1 MKAIV
6 FTLIALAAAT
16 AAHSVPADLQAA
28 RPPKDQKAAQASN
41 FDFEDEDISGVFIEE
56 VSMCSKR
63 YGKDFVLMGWPDR
76 KNRNKILW
84 RIDAKNGKIYVSE
97 GTYFKNDSIAEMRR
111 TLSKAC
117 G

>member
-1 MKAIV
+1 
-6 FTLIALAAAT
+6 
-16 AAHSVPADLQAA
+16 
-28 RPPKDQKAAQASN
+28 
-41 FDFEDEDISGVFIEE
+41 
-56 VSMCSKR
+56 
-63 YGKDFVLMGWPDR
+63 MGWPDR